1 MSTKPEQNGSTGV
14 STDDISVTRG
24 DGAPSRGPTVGELAD
39 QVARLKTKLSRVED
53 ERDNHEEALVEEK
66 RKRQSAE
73 HQLRKIGKHLRDHD
87 IDPDELV
94 EGGVDPGKL
103 QELQVASRNEARL
116 QWDDLPLDALPEEVR
131 QYATAHAEAM
141 CINPAM
147 IVVPAL
153 SVLAGAVGNTRQ
165 IEVKSNWKE
174 SATLWTAVV
183 NPSGA
188 LKSPAQEK
196 ALIPAFKEESDL
208 KEKWDGK
215 YQKWEDGERDSKPIR
230 DRRLVNDITVESV
243 ALRHDENPRGLL
255 LYRDELAGWLG
266 SFNQYNEGDSDLQNW
281 IEFYEGRRIQ
291 IDRKSSDRPALY
303 VEDPSVSVT
312 GTIQPDVLED
322 RMESIHFQSGF
333 AARLLM
339 CEPPE
344 KPRRFNDAGVTDATK
359 NAYRE
364 LVSGLYDLELPEE
377 GADTLPMNSLARDAY
392 ADFFDDN
399 QQILEKLESGPLRS
413 MVAKIE
419 AIAARLALVFQL
431 AEDPASSEVGRD
443 PMLAGT
449 QIAKWFRH
457 EIARIY
463 QLHGFDECGVS
474 DQRRLARRLPTG
486 TFGVDKIEEVWGC
499 AQRTAYNVKDRLMDK
514 GLLEKVDT
522 GQYRSPA
529 ASGNS
534 DPYEHFA
541 D

>member
-1 MSTKPEQNGSTGV
+1 MSTHAEHDGSESESTSGPLTEHLPGGDGAT
-14 STDDISVTRG
+14 STDDPTPHELG
-24 DGAPSRGPTVGELAD
+24 DRIAQLEADLA
-39 QVARLKTKLSRVED
+39 QVKR
-53 ERDNHEEALVEEK
+53 ERDRHEEALAEEQK
-66 RKRQSAE
+66 DRREAE
-73 HQLRKIGKHLRDHD
+73 HQLRKIGEHLRDHD
-87 IDPDELV
+87 IDPDQLV
-94 EGGVDPGKL
+94 EGGADPGKL

-196 ALIPAFKEESDL
+196 ALIPAFEEESDL
-208 KEKWDGK
+208 KGNWDGK
-215 YQKWEDGERDSKPIR
+215 YQEWEDGERDSKPIR
-230 DRRLVNDITVESV
+230 DRRLVNDITVESF

-281 IEFYEGRRIQ
+281 IEFYEGRTIQ

-344 KPRRFNDAGVTDATK
+344 QPRRFNEAGVTHATK
-359 NAYRE
+359 KAYR
-364 LVSGLYDLELPEE
+364 
-377 GADTLPMNSLARDAY
+377 
-392 ADFFDDN
+392 
-399 QQILEKLESGPLRS
+399 
-413 MVAKIE
+413 
-419 AIAARLALVFQL
+419 
-431 AEDPASSEVGRD
+431 
-443 PMLAGT
+443 
-449 QIAKWFRH
+449 
-457 EIARIY
+457 
-463 QLHGFDECGVS
+463 DERGVS

-499 AQRTAYNVKDRLMDK
+499 AQRTAYDVKDRLMDK

-522 GQYRSPA
+522 GQYRSLA